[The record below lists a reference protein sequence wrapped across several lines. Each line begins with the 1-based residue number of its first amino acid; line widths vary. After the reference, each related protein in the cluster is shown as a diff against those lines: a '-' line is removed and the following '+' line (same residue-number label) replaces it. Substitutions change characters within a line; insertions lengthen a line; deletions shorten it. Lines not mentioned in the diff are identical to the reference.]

1 MRRRPAPVSS
11 FPSAAAFFGAETKFL
26 KMPLHRDIFWVGRQW
41 AVTGHG
47 MQPVDQKQKSK
58 FDIEISRL
66 WDDDLLHGL
75 SAERWF
81 NLDDFSQGLA
91 IARTRYPQ
99 PPHRAEPAPKVEP
112 AKPEARREAKEDI
125 KADVET
131 KTPLRAAAQRKSVS
145 SLRESVPLQSLP
157 SQPRCSPVKPAPEVE
172 PEIPVVAEFA
182 MRLDGG
188 SAKFAPMWRIRIRR

>member
-1 MRRRPAPVSS
+1 
-11 FPSAAAFFGAETKFL
+11 
-26 KMPLHRDIFWVGRQW
+26 MPLHRDIFWVGRQW

-47 MQPVDQKQKSK
+47 MQAVDQKQKSK

-99 PPHRAEPAPKVEP
+99 PPHRVKPAPKAEP
-112 AKPEARREAKEDI
+112 VKPEAAREAKEDI
-125 KADVET
+125 KG
-131 KTPLRAAAQRKSVS
+131 KTPPRAAAPEPLNAGRILQTPVPARQTTPAPLRKSVS
-145 SLRESVPLQSLP
+145 PSKEGVPLQPPP
-157 SQPRCSPVKPAPEVE
+157 SQLRSPPLQPVPEVE
-172 PEIPVVAEFA
+172 PAKPAVAKLA

-188 SAKFAPMWRIRIRR
+188 SAKFTPMWRIRIKR

>member
-1 MRRRPAPVSS
+1 
-11 FPSAAAFFGAETKFL
+11 
-26 KMPLHRDIFWVGRQW
+26 MPLHRDIFWVGRQW

-66 WDDDLLHGL
+66 WDDDLMHGL

-99 PPHRAEPAPKVEP
+99 PPHRAKPVPKVE
-112 AKPEARREAKEDI
+112 AVKPEAKREAKEDI
-125 KADVET
+125 KRDVET
-131 KTPLRAAAQRKSVS
+131 KTPPRAAAPRPVDAGRVLPTPARQTTPAPLCKSVS
-145 SLRESVPLQSLP
+145 PLKEGVSLQPPP
-157 SQPRCSPVKPAPEVE
+157 SQPRFSPVKPVPEVE
-172 PEIPVVAEFA
+172 PEAPVVAKFA